1 MGWNSLRI
9 GLRLTRAIFIASLLP
24 ACMVMAAPPPLM
36 TVGGPATAPAG
47 GAEVA
52 LGAGSGGS
60 LFPGAHGTGH
70 GWLGRYRYGLS
81 ERTDLGVDLLN
92 VQHGGTGALTGKLAL
107 RYRLRPHWR
116 IEGGMGAADDS
127 NGKSANADLGL
138 TVGSLR
144 PERWWDYYG
153 SMRMS
158 AAHGI
163 VSSAGNGVRVPPDDA
178 IFIGSAGASIRIQPN
193 IHFVIEGGYGAIEIR
208 GVSNVGQAIYLGTF
222 ILMTTGH

>member
-1 MGWNSLRI
+1 
-9 GLRLTRAIFIASLLP
+9 
-24 ACMVMAAPPPLM
+24 M

-47 GAEVA
+47 GAEVG

-60 LFPGAHGTGH
+60 LFPGEHATGH
-70 GWLGRYRYGLS
+70 GWFGRYRYGLS
-81 ERTDLGVDLLN
+81 ERADLGVDLLGVTQSDN
-92 VQHGGTGALTGKLAL
+92 AALTGKLAL

-116 IEGGMGAADDS
+116 IEGGVGVADAS
-127 NGKSANADLGL
+127 NGKSANVDLGL

-153 SMRMS
+153 SIRVS
-158 AAHGI
+158 AAHGYPGSL
-163 VSSAGNGVRVPPDDA
+163 VGNGDKAPPDDA
-178 IFIGSAGASIRIQPN
+178 VFIASAGASIRIQPN
-193 IHFVIEGGYGAIEIR
+193 IHFVMEGGYGAIEIR

>member
-1 MGWNSLRI
+1 
-9 GLRLTRAIFIASLLP
+9 
-24 ACMVMAAPPPLM
+24 MVMAAPPPLM

-47 GAEVA
+47 GAEVG

-60 LFPGAHGTGH
+60 LFPGAHATGH
-70 GWLGRYRYGLS
+70 GWFGRYRYGVS
-81 ERTDLGVDLLN
+81 ERADLGVDLLGVTQSDN
-92 VQHGGTGALTGKLAL
+92 AALTGKLAL

-116 IEGGMGAADDS
+116 IEGGVGVADAS

-153 SMRMS
+153 SMRVS
-158 AAHGI
+158 AAHGYPGNL
-163 VSSAGNGVRVPPDDA
+163 VGNGDKVPPDDA
-178 IFIGSAGASIRIQPN
+178 VFIGSAGASIRIQSN
-193 IHFVIEGGYGAIEIR
+193 IHFVMEGGYGAIEIR

-222 ILMTTGH
+222 LLMTTGR